1 MEYASVLM
9 SYTHGKGKIEFVLD
23 GYDYCHNESEV
34 IEASGYDPESDTV
47 NTADSVFCAH
57 GAGYVVP
64 WYEAD
69 AHMHVQDEE
78 TDFDIII
85 PDTYRSDVRGQID
98 LSIGTE
104 EIDDI
109 IAKSGGSNS
118 APKSSSH
125 RGFTGN
131 ARIHH
136 RLLPEHIKAVRCVS
150 RIFWLTG
157 IMLFL
162 PGKN

>member
-1 MEYASVLM
+1 
-9 SYTHGKGKIEFVLD
+9 
-23 GYDYCHNESEV
+23 
-34 IEASGYDPESDTV
+34 
-47 NTADSVFCAH
+47 
-57 GAGYVVP
+57 
-64 WYEAD
+64 
-69 AHMHVQDEE
+69 MHVQDEE
-78 TDFDIII
+78 TDFDIVI

-109 IAKSGGSNS
+109 IAK
-118 APKSSSH
+118 AVAQTVHLSH
-125 RGFTGN
+125 HRTGGFTGN

-157 IMLFL
+157 IMLFCL
-162 PGKN
+162 ERIK